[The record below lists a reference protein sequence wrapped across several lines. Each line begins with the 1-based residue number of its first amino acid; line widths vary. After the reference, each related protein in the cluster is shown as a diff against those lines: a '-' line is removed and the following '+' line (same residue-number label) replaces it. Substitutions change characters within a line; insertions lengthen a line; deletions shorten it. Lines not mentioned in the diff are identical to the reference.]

1 MTMEKI
7 TSYISKKVISLDSG
21 DMVGYVLNVFFDEKI
36 KTFEG
41 LIVVD
46 EESENSFAL
55 SRADIVSVG
64 NDCIMIDNADKLKFN
79 ISSSNSPIGKLVYDT
94 QGNMLGRVCDIE
106 VAGKVVKKIITD
118 KCEFPQRYVRT
129 AGEKYVIY
137 GNPKKGENKS
147 RFPQMAQIAKE
158 NALTNERVTIQREV
172 SLSSP
177 TILLANP
184 NSLLGKMVT
193 NDIFGLNN
201 EVVAKKFDIIDK
213 KIIAKAKLHNKIN
226 LLSFY
231 SKEAF

>member
-7 TSYISKKVISLDSG
+7 TSYISKKVISLESG

-46 EESENSFAL
+46 EESENSFVL
-55 SRADIVSVG
+55 PRADIVSVG
-64 NDCIMIDNADKLKFN
+64 EDCVMIDEADKLKFN

-94 QGNMLGRVCDIE
+94 QGNMLGRVCELEI
-106 VAGKVVKKIITD
+106 AGKVVKKIVTD
-118 KCEFPQRYVRT
+118 KCEFPQRYIRT
-129 AGEKYVIY
+129 AGEKYIIY
-137 GNPKKGENKS
+137 GSPKKGENKGN
-147 RFPQMAQIAKE
+147 FPQMVQVAQQ
-158 NALTNERVTIQREV
+158 NSLTNEQVTIQEEKTI
-172 SLSSP
+172 SIP

-193 NDIFGLNN
+193 NDILGLNN

-231 SKEAF
+231 SK